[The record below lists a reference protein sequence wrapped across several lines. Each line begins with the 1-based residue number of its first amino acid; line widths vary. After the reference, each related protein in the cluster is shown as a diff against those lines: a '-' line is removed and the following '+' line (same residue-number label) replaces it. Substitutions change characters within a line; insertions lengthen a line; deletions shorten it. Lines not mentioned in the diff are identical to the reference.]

1 MDQDTI
7 SLISRIRENAN
18 KFICKELETSGI
30 TGIVP
35 SHGDIMAVLFKSHK
49 CTMKELAANIRRT
62 KATLTVLVDK
72 LEKIG
77 YVKREK
83 SSQDSRVT
91 YITLTKKGLDLKP
104 VFEDISKKLNNLVFT
119 DISEKEGETLHK
131 ILEKIEF
138 FALT

>member
-1 MDQDTI
+1 MDLDTI

-131 ILEKIEF
+131 ILEKINKNLE
-138 FALT
+138 

>member
-91 YITLTKKGLDLKP
+91 YITLTKKGFDLKP

-131 ILEKIEF
+131 ILEKINKNLE
-138 FALT
+138 

>member
-131 ILEKIEF
+131 ILEKINKNLE
-138 FALT
+138 

>member
-1 MDQDTI
+1 MVQDTI

-18 KFICKELETSGI
+18 KFICQELEKNGI

-91 YITLTKKGLDLKP
+91 YITMTKKGLDLKP
-104 VFEDISKKLNNLVFT
+104 VFEDISQKLNNLVFT
-119 DISEKEGETLHK
+119 DVSEKEGETLHK
-131 ILEKIEF
+131 ILEKINKNLE
-138 FALT
+138 

>member
-119 DISEKEGETLHK
+119 DISEKEDETLHK
-131 ILEKIEF
+131 ILEKINKNLE
-138 FALT
+138 

>member
-1 MDQDTI
+1 MAQDTI

-91 YITLTKKGLDLKP
+91 YITMTKKGLDLKP

-131 ILEKIEF
+131 ILEKINKNLE
-138 FALT
+138 

>member
-1 MDQDTI
+1 MAQDTI

-131 ILEKIEF
+131 ILEKINKNLE
-138 FALT
+138 

>member
-1 MDQDTI
+1 MAQDTI

-18 KFICKELETSGI
+18 KFICSELETSGI
-30 TGIVP
+30 KGIVP

-131 ILEKIEF
+131 ILEKINKNLE
-138 FALT
+138 

>member
-119 DISEKEGETLHK
+119 NISEKEGETVHK
-131 ILEKIEF
+131 ILEKINKNLE
-138 FALT
+138 

>member
-1 MDQDTI
+1 MAQDTI

-18 KFICKELETSGI
+18 KFICKELKTSGI

-131 ILEKIEF
+131 ILEKINKNLE
-138 FALT
+138 

>member
-1 MDQDTI
+1 MDHDTI

-131 ILEKIEF
+131 ILEKINKNLE
-138 FALT
+138 